1 LDRLNTFKYAKIS
14 LNKKIIL
21 SLGLFI
27 LFFSLQA
34 QASVVSVV
42 SKNPKVKNGSIFV
55 TSVTIDTERNQINT
69 VEGDLVY
76 DESVIVPDKIL
87 VGESFISFWVEKPQN
102 TKSGIIHFSGIVPG
116 GVSLVSGNLFDVHFK
131 SVKLGSTDIS
141 LSSLQVLLNDGEGTS
156 DKVIVKNSK
165 VEVTLDAPE
174 TDTVLVDKGIPLSF
188 DILRARSPYI
198 EDNKWFIAFSAQDKG
213 SGVSYYRV
221 CELFVSDC
229 VEAES
234 PYVLKNQTMFFY
246 VKVQAFDVAGNTS
259 SSHLISLPL
268 KIAFMGI
275 FLLIFIVI
283 LFYTYRFFKK
293 NRV

>member
-1 LDRLNTFKYAKIS
+1 MQKIS

-21 SLGLFI
+21 ILSLFV
-27 LFFSLQA
+27 FFVSVEA

-42 SKNPKVKNGSIFV
+42 SKNPKVKNGSSFV
-55 TSVTIDTERNQINT
+55 VSVSLDTERKQINT

-76 DESVIVPDKIL
+76 DESIVIPDKIL

-102 TKSGIIHFSGIVPG
+102 TKNGIIHFSGIVPG
-116 GVSLVSGNLFDVHFK
+116 GISVVSGKLFDVHFK
-131 SVKLGSTDIS
+131 SIKLGSTDIS

-174 TDTVLVDKGIPLSF
+174 TETLLIDEGTPLSF

-213 SGVSYYRV
+213 SGVASYRV

-246 VKVQAFDVAGNTS
+246 IKVQASDVVGNTS
-259 SSHLISLPL
+259 SSHLVSLPL

-275 FLLIFIVI
+275 FLLIFVVI